1 MQDITGASV
10 MGKPLRVGIYLRV
23 STAGQTVENQ
33 RQDLQRVA
41 EQRGWQVVG
50 EYVDHGISGNKGRD
64 KRPQFDQLAKDA
76 VQGRLDLVAAWSID
90 RVGRSLGHLVE
101 FMDELRAQNV
111 GLYLHQQQIDTST
124 AAGRAFLQMAGVFA
138 EFERAV
144 IVERVRAGLA
154 RARTSGTRSGRPIGR
169 PPVSGHVTRRIK
181 ALRRAG
187 HGKLWIA
194 KEIRCG
200 VGTVSRV
207 LAETVPRK
215 PSGPVGPLYAEPI
228 GKLTP

>member
-1 MQDITGASV
+1 MQDITSEASA
-10 MGKPLRVGIYLRV
+10 MGKTPRVGIYLRV
-23 STAGQTVENQ
+23 STAGQMVENQ
-33 RQDLQRVA
+33 RQDLLRVA
-41 EQRGWQVVG
+41 EQRGWQIIG
-50 EYVDHGISGNKGRD
+50 EYVDHGISGSKGRD

-76 VQGRLDLVAAWSID
+76 AQGRLDLVAAWSID

-111 GLYLHQQQIDTST
+111 GLYLHQQQVDTST
-124 AAGRAFLQMAGVFA
+124 AAGRAFLQMAGTFA
-138 EFERAV
+138 EFERSL

-154 RARTSGTRSGRPIGR
+154 RARAQGKTLGR
-169 PPVSGHVTRRIK
+169 PPVSGHVVRRIK

-194 KEIRCG
+194 REIHCG

-207 LAETVPRK
+207 LAEALPT
-215 PSGPVGPLYAEPI
+215 A
-228 GKLTP
+228 